1 MSYKKYIPF
10 DDSLKEDMIVQGKV
24 KSIQPYGA
32 FIELKNGVVGLLHIE
47 DMSIARIKSPYD
59 RFSIGQEV
67 NVKIKSID
75 KENHRIMFTYKE
87 LLGTWEENAK
97 LFKEGTKVKGIIRNT
112 EAHKNGIFIELK
124 PNLVGMAEYQDGM
137 EYGKQVDVFIKK
149 IIPEK
154 KKIKLIICS
163 QIKAEVSPFAIREGE
178 IKVFDGKDG
187 YVSMNQ
193 IINKIN
199 IGHITDIH
207 FKILEIVNE
216 FEFIT
221 SRQIYQLLK
230 IKGVD
235 IKSQDKLNKKLEQ
248 LVKTKI
254 LTRYYF
260 HSEDG
265 KGIYRIYCLEKMGK
279 YLLNSRDIECK
290 WQPTDNVKPVALI
303 KKRLAG
309 NQTILAYLRKVKAFD
324 SYVVKPQLTAKTLGK
339 VFKASG
345 GSVKL
350 TKNNKSIS
358 FLFEVVRR
366 EEDWQN
372 KLVDKMRLYKDFYEN
387 FVPGDSGFQIMP
399 QLIFVCEDEKHAA
412 ETFKTIVTKRV
423 EISKIKLYFTT
434 DLRQNKDSLEETLIE
449 FRLDENTN
457 KYKVANVD
465 LKLLE
470 E

>member
-1 MSYKKYIPF
+1 MV
-10 DDSLKEDMIVQGKV
+10 ED
-24 KSIQPYGA
+24 
-32 FIELKNGVVGLLHIE
+32 
-47 DMSIARIKSPYD
+47 
-59 RFSIGQEV
+59 
-67 NVKIKSID
+67 
-75 KENHRIMFTYKE
+75 
-87 LLGTWEENAK
+87 
-97 LFKEGTKVKGIIRNT
+97 
-112 EAHKNGIFIELK
+112 
-124 PNLVGMAEYQDGM
+124 
-137 EYGKQVDVFIKK
+137 
-149 IIPEK
+149 
-154 KKIKLIICS
+154 S
-163 QIKAEVSPFAIREGE
+163 QIKAQVSPFAIREGE
-178 IKVFDGKDG
+178 IKTFDGKDG

-193 IINKIN
+193 IIHKIN

-207 FKILEIVNE
+207 FAILELVNE

-221 SRQIYQLLK
+221 SRQIYQLLQ
-230 IKGVD
+230 IKGIE

-248 LVKTKI
+248 LIKTKI

-309 NQTILAYLRKVKAFD
+309 NQTLLAYLRKVKAFD
-324 SYVVKPQLTAKTLGK
+324 SYVVKPQLTAKTLAK
-339 VFKASG
+339 PFKASG

-366 EEDWQN
+366 EEDWKN
-372 KLVDKMRLYKDFYEN
+372 KLVEKMRLYQDFYDN
-387 FVPGDSGFQIMP
+387 FVPGDSGFPIMP
-399 QLIFVCEDEKHAA
+399 QLIFVCEDEKHTA
-412 ETFKTIVTKRV
+412 ETFKLIVTKGL

-434 DLRQNKDSLEETLIE
+434 DLRQNKESLEDTLIE
-449 FRLDENTN
+449 FKLDENTN
-457 KYKVANVD
+457 KYKVANVE

-470 E
+470 D